1 MLAVMRVAGG
11 GTVVAMVLSALALR
25 GSVAQLPTSS
35 PPPNISR
42 PPLITLLPPDSI
54 RLQVT
59 QLQLYQLLA
68 NLQRADATARD
79 ADLAEVQW
87 GSADQASRSTP
98 QCASLGAAISAAATR
113 LASGSSTPGTP
124 RALPIFLPKPSVAD
138 SGGAAVVSGDLTI
151 VPPSGTRVSGPVL
164 LTLNRDRM
172 RWSKA
177 HGLLALV
184 CGVATQ
190 GSP

>member
-68 NLQRADATARD
+68 NLQRADATALD

-87 GSADQASRSTP
+87 GPADEASRRLP
-98 QCASLGAAISAAATR
+98 QCASLGKAISSAASR
-113 LASGSSTPGTP
+113 LASGSSTTGTP
-124 RALPIFLPKPSVAD
+124 RPLPIFMQNSRVAD
-138 SGGAAVVSGDLTI
+138 STGTALVAGDLVI
-151 VPPSGTRVSGPVL
+151 VPPSGQKVSGAVV
-164 LTLNRDRM
+164 LTLDRDRM
-172 RWSKA
+172 QWTKA
-177 HGLLALV
+177 QGLLALI

-190 GSP
+190 AAR

>member
-68 NLQRADATARD
+68 NLQRADATALD

-87 GSADQASRSTP
+87 GPADEASRRLP
-98 QCASLGAAISAAATR
+98 QRSEEHTSELQSR
-113 LASGSSTPGTP
+113 L
-124 RALPIFLPKPSVAD
+124 
-138 SGGAAVVSGDLTI
+138 
-151 VPPSGTRVSGPVL
+151 
-164 LTLNRDRM
+164 
-172 RWSKA
+172 
-177 HGLLALV
+177 H
-184 CGVATQ
+184 
-190 GSP
+190 